1 MLFYVVCVIIFDI
14 ALYHIGYWVAG
25 TDFRDGNESLTDSG
39 YPRVMR
45 EWRRGTDL
53 LTDSCVVY
61 SGDKA
66 DVSVYMYIAKHRHH
80 RCVRCTCTGICARK
94 VHFFCRLLVWFVL
107 CRMLFLFFC

>member
-1 MLFYVVCVIIFDI
+1 MWCCIVPHG
-14 ALYHIGYWVAG
+14 AAG

-80 RCVRCTCTGICARK
+80 RCVRCTVPESVQEKFIILSFVVCWIGLFFVEC
-94 VHFFCRLLVWFVL
+94 FFC
-107 CRMLFLFFC
+107 